1 MTNNEMKAGDYI
13 SCVEA
18 AAILGISADRL
29 RRIRDRFDSEKQ
41 GSKKQGRL
49 LFRKD
54 TLLECYLK

>member
-1 MTNNEMKAGDYI
+1 MKAGDYI